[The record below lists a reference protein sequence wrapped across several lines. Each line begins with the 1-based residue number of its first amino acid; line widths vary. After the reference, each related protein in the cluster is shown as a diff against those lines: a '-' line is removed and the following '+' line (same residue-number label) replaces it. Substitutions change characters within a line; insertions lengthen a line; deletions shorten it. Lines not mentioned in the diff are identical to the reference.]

1 MSERQAKL
9 RRKNQDT
16 KEVAKK
22 KSKSDVV
29 FNIVIVLLV
38 VAVVGLGGWA
48 VGTKYV
54 QDAQMASTQTEGEEQ
69 APVTIK
75 QYAEAMGITTG
86 QFMTEF
92 GLDNNENINPETQMN
107 DAIGYMTLENYAK
120 LTGSTLEDAIKNFG
134 LDAGVKG
141 DTLMS
146 EVDKMIKEK
155 AEEAPKAE

>member
-107 DAIGYMTLENYAK
+107 DAIGY
-120 LTGSTLEDAIKNFG
+120 TGSTLEDAIKNFG